1 MLLAVLAMS
10 AGRPVG
16 TDRLAELLWDDDRPE
31 HPRASLHT
39 VVARLRRIVPG
50 AVVTVGDGYLLDISP
65 DHVDVLRFRRLA
77 REAAE
82 AGDRA
87 SALGLFDQAL
97 DLWRGEPLAD
107 LGSAAL
113 TREVV
118 PGLTDEYLSAVQRR
132 AGLRLEAG
140 QGDQVVAELRELTA
154 RHPLREP
161 LWGQLLRALAAA
173 GRPAEAITEYHRA
186 REILAA
192 RLGIDP
198 SPELQGLYQRLL
210 QADRLGPAAE
220 RLPDPPAR
228 PPLLVPEPSPSA
240 PGPEQPEP
248 SPPGDQAPVGGAAP
262 GNGPARGVLRRLPAD
277 TGVFTGRQ
285 AELARL
291 LEPGEGND
299 GGRGPGAVVIWAL
312 EGMAGV
318 GKTALAVHA
327 AHRLAERFADGQLF
341 IDLHGYTQ
349 GYPPRTADQ
358 ALETFLRSLGIPPR
372 QIPQSTE
379 ERAALYR
386 DRLAGT
392 RTLIVLDNAAD
403 EAQVRPLIPGDAGC
417 LVLITSRR
425 KLRSLDDAH
434 VVALDVLPDTDAVTL
449 LAAVAGPG
457 RVAAGDRDAAEVVRL
472 CGRLPLAV
480 RIAGALLRSRPAWT
494 LAHLAGKLRAARA
507 GLDSFSDGDRNL
519 AVIFGLS
526 MLSLGDDQGRLYR
539 YLGLIPGPE
548 IDAYA
553 AAALADTDPAAAD
566 RLLEGLVDHNLLLE
580 PVAGRYEM
588 HDLIRAHARGLAER
602 DPVGERQAALDRLL
616 DYYQHTALRA
626 DAHIARYAQPVPP
639 GPAPRHAPALADDG
653 SARAWLRAE
662 RANLGACLRY
672 AIDAGLAERVV
683 ALSAGLANLLRTEGP
698 WPAGIDVQAAGANAA
713 ARLGDQPGWARALT
727 ELGNLQ
733 GLTDDYPG
741 AKASLQAAL
750 ELLRETGDKAGQA
763 HALTELASMQRM
775 DDIAG
780 AEASLQAALELYREA
795 GDRVGEAHTLI
806 RLGAVQNVSGD
817 PTSAEANLQAALKLH
832 RETGD
837 RAGEAHALIQL
848 VQVQRLTGQY
858 EDAVRNGESAL
869 VIVQGLGDR
878 LYLATALNKLGVAQC
893 LVGDYASAARNQQ
906 AAHEAYRELG
916 NRLGQANALTG
927 LAEARRL
934 TGDQAGAARDLEE
947 AIGIFQDL
955 GIRGSEAWAL
965 NYYAAVIADTGDPGG
980 AIAVYHDALR
990 LARGAGHP
998 DDEAVALQGLG
1009 EAHARLGEPEDGV
1022 AYLREALE
1030 IFRRLGM
1037 RAADQVTRRL
1047 AEIGARLAAFTEPL
1061 PPLFAARAST
1071 AHIL

>member
-1 MLLAVLAMS
+1 MVTGEAPLRVGVLGPLLVTRDEAAVRPLRGRPGALLAVLAMS

-16 TDRLAELLWDDDRPE
+16 ADRLAGLLWDDDRPE

-39 VVARLRRIVPG
+39 VVARLRRMVPG

-77 REAAE
+77 REAGE
-82 AGDRA
+82 ADDRA
-87 SALGLFDQAL
+87 AALGLFDQAL

-113 TREVV
+113 ARDVA

-132 AGLRLEAG
+132 ADLRLEAG
-140 QGDQVVAELRELTA
+140 QGDRVIAELRELTG

-161 LWGQLLRALAAA
+161 LWVQLMRALAAA
-173 GRPAEAITEYHRA
+173 GRPAEAISEYHRA
-186 REILAA
+186 RETLAA

-198 SPELQGLYQRLL
+198 SPELQGLYRQLL
-210 QADRLGPAAE
+210 QA
-220 RLPDPPAR
+220 
-228 PPLLVPEPSPSA
+228 
-240 PGPEQPEP
+240 EQPAP
-248 SPPGDQAPVGGAAP
+248 SPPGDHAPEGDAGP
-262 GNGPARGVLRRLPAD
+262 GHGPARGGLRRLPAD

-285 AELARL
+285 AELMRL
-291 LEPGEGND
+291 LKLGGGGD

-312 EGMAGV
+312 DGMAGI

-358 ALETFLRSLGIPPR
+358 ALETFLRTLGIPPQ

-386 DRLAGT
+386 GRLAGT

-425 KLRSLDDAH
+425 KLKSLDDVH
-434 VVALDVLPDTDAVTL
+434 VVALDVLPDADALTL

-494 LAHLAGKLRAARA
+494 LAHLAGKLRAARTK
-507 GLDSFSDGDRNL
+507 LDSFSDGDRDL
-519 AVIFGLS
+519 AAVFGLS
-526 MLSLGDDQGRLYR
+526 TLSLGDDQGRLYR

-553 AAALADTDPAAAD
+553 AAALADTDPVAAD
-566 RLLEGLVDHNLLLE
+566 RLLQGLVDHNLLLE
-580 PVAGRYEM
+580 PVAGRYGM
-588 HDLIRAHARGLAER
+588 HDLIRAHARALAEN
-602 DPVGERQAALDRLL
+602 DPADERRAALGRLL

-626 DAHIARYAQPVPP
+626 DSHIARYAQSVPP

-653 SARAWLRAE
+653 SARTWLRAE
-662 RANLGACLRY
+662 RANLGACLGY
-672 AIDAGLAERVV
+672 AIDVGLAERVV
-683 ALSAGLANLLRTEGP
+683 ALSAGLANLLRTDGP
-698 WPAGIDVQAAGANAA
+698 WTAGIDVQAAAANAA
-713 ARLGDQPGWARALT
+713 ARLGDQSGRARALT

-733 GLTDDYPG
+733 GLIDDYPG
-741 AKASLQAAL
+741 AQASLRGAL
-750 ELLRETGDKAGQA
+750 ELLRETGEKAGEA

-775 DDIAG
+775 DDNAG
-780 AEASLQAALELYREA
+780 AEASLRAALELYRET
-795 GDRVGEAHTLI
+795 GDKVGEAHALI
-806 RLGAVQNVSGD
+806 RLGAVQNISGD
-817 PTSAEANLQAALKLH
+817 CLSAEANLQAALKLH

-837 RAGEAHALIQL
+837 KIGEAHALIQL
-848 VQVQRLTGQY
+848 IQVQRLTGKY
-858 EDAVRNGESAL
+858 EDAVRNGESAVL
-869 VIVQGLGDR
+869 IVQGLGDR
-878 LYLATALNKLGVAQC
+878 LYLATALNKLGAAQC
-893 LVGDYASAARNQQ
+893 LVGDYASATRNQQ
-906 AAHEAYRELG
+906 AAHEVYRELG
-916 NRLGQANALTG
+916 NRLGQANALTA

-934 TGDQAGAARDLEE
+934 TGDLAGAAREVEE

-955 GIRGSEAWAL
+955 GVRGSEAWAL
-965 NYYAAVIADTGDPGG
+965 NYYAAVIADTGDPGR
-980 AIAVYHDALR
+980 AIAVYQDALR
-990 LARGAGHP
+990 LAREVRHP
-998 DDEAVALQGLG
+998 DDEAIALQGLG
-1009 EAHARLGEPEDGV
+1009 EAHARMGESADGA
-1022 AYLREALE
+1022 AYLREALG

-1037 RAADQVTRRL
+1037 PAADHVARRL
-1047 AEIGARLAAFTEPL
+1047 AEIGALLADVVSTCADSSLT
-1061 PPLFAARAST
+1061 AA
-1071 AHIL
+1071 